1 MERAKFYSRTDLSNG
16 IHLIRAER
24 VLDNY
29 QEGQDYENVNDVL
42 ELFNV
47 KLLIDNGL
55 ELNRWT
61 ERQVADYKTKVSKLG
76 KDIVTFFRK
85 GQTIDGV
92 LVSVE
97 SVFAQD
103 FWIVIEKFGL
113 IDLVSEQALSE
124 IFTKNPDV
132 IENILHCEKIVR
144 EYESLISSLLCQYK
158 NAANLLLHAYLIS
171 DEYSHTLPLYIPNDL
186 TADQKCDIIE
196 RYLNSGEAKIGDV
209 RIIMQAKDVPGFSIP
224 PKLKLQA
231 KKLELELA
239 KIPQDAIVS
248 TVQTGFSIE
257 YSKEKGIP
265 PKKAWLEG
273 TVFRFIYSEEY
284 LDSLDK
290 DALLSVFVSLFE
302 YFDNHGML
310 NLCYNWHEGIFLEKI
325 PTEEIEGFYP
335 TNKYFQ
341 MKNNIAV
348 HQVILFDDYMRRR
361 GSCIETSIKDF
372 YEKYFRK
379 RFGFPSMPL
388 NLASDTE
395 SFINKNKVI
404 APEMES
410 VVKQYNMFVDEGGI
424 EPELFQMSMPLPIA
438 MCKSLLWGKHRYVV
452 WGDNVSKVTG
462 AMNLL
467 FSDQSLLSFVTPFK
481 DSHYNTLYNLLIH
494 EKNVKYDN
502 YEDHQRPKIDF
513 LIENGYLVNHD
524 GNILLADNPR
534 IEILYNLYYRRELS
548 YYYHEPPVRKE
559 IDRMVGDGILKYDDY
574 LLSPSER
581 HYVNFFLNSSEFS
594 NGMQLR
600 NKYSHG
606 AMSCLVSDNEHRM
619 AYYYFLM
626 IFIIILLKMNEDME
640 LSAYLNEAVKCQKGG
655 KV

>member
-1 MERAKFYSRTDLSNG
+1 MERAKFYSKTDLSNG
-16 IHLIRAER
+16 MHLMRAEK
-24 VLDNY
+24 VLNNY
-29 QEGQDYENVNDVL
+29 QEGLDYENVNDVL

-61 ERQVADYKTKVSKLG
+61 EKQVADYKTKVSKLG
-76 KDIVTFFRK
+76 KDIVAFFRK
-85 GQTIDGV
+85 GQTIDGL

-97 SVFAQD
+97 FVFAQD

-144 EYESLISSLLCQYK
+144 EHESLISSMLCLYK
-158 NAANLLLHAYLIS
+158 NAANLLLHAYLIN
-171 DEYSHTLPLYIPNDL
+171 DEYSHTLPLYMPKVL

-196 RYLNSGEAKIGDV
+196 KYLNSGEAKLGEV

-224 PKLKLQA
+224 PKLKLLA
-231 KKLELELA
+231 KKLEPELV
-239 KIPQDAIVS
+239 KIPQNAIVS

-265 PKKAWLEG
+265 SKKAWLEG
-273 TVFRFIYSEEY
+273 TVFKFIYSEEY
-284 LDSLDK
+284 LDSLEK
-290 DALLSVFVSLFE
+290 DSLLIVFASLFE
-302 YFDNHGML
+302 FLDSHGLL
-310 NLCYNWHEGIFLEKI
+310 NLSYNWHEGVLFEKI

-335 TNKYFQ
+335 INQCFQ
-341 MKNNIAV
+341 IKNNIAV
-348 HQVILFDDYMRRR
+348 HQVILFDNYMRRR
-361 GSCIETSIKDF
+361 GSCIETAIKDF
-372 YEKYFRK
+372 YEKYFKK

-388 NLASDTE
+388 NLASDAE

-410 VVKQYNMFVDEGGI
+410 VVKQYNMFVEEGNI
-424 EPELFQMSMPLPIA
+424 DSELFQMSMPLPIA
-438 MCKSLLWGKHRYVV
+438 KGKSLLWGKHKYVV
-452 WGDNVSKVTG
+452 WGDEDSKVCG
-462 AMNLL
+462 AMKLL

-494 EKNVKYDN
+494 EKDVKYDN
-502 YEDHQRPKIDF
+502 YEVHQRPKIDF

-524 GNILLADNPR
+524 GNILLANNPR
-534 IEILYNLYYRRELS
+534 IKILYNLYYRRELS
-548 YYYHEPPVRKE
+548 YYYLEPLVRKE
-559 IDRMVGDGILKYDDY
+559 IDRMVGGGILKYDDY

-581 HYVNFFLNSSEFS
+581 HYVIFFLNSSEFS

-606 AMSCLVSDNEHRM
+606 AMSCLVSENEHRM
-619 AYYYFLM
+619 AYYHFLM
-626 IFIIILLKMNEDME
+626 IFIVILLKMNEDLE
-640 LSAYLNEAVKCQKGG
+640 LAAYLNEAVKCQEGG
-655 KV
+655 KI

>member
-1 MERAKFYSRTDLSNG
+1 MERSKFYSRTDLSNG
-16 IHLIRAER
+16 MHLIRAEK

-29 QEGQDYENVNDVL
+29 REGHDYENVNDVL

-55 ELNRWT
+55 ELNGWT
-61 ERQVADYKTKVSKLG
+61 ESQVADYKTKVSKFG

-85 GQTIDGV
+85 GQTIDRL
-92 LVSVE
+92 LVPVE

-124 IFTKNPDV
+124 IFANNPDV
-132 IENILHCEKIVR
+132 IENILHCEKIVG
-144 EYESLISSLLCQYK
+144 EHESLISSMLCQYK
-158 NAANLLLHAYLIS
+158 NAANLLLHAYLIN
-171 DEYSHTLPLYIPNDL
+171 DEYSHTLPLYIPKIL
-186 TADQKCDIIE
+186 TADRKCDIIE
-196 RYLNSGEAKIGDV
+196 KYLNSGEAKLGDV

-224 PKLKLQA
+224 PNLKLQA
-231 KKLELELA
+231 KNLEPELA

-248 TVQTGFSIE
+248 TVQTGFSIA

-265 PKKAWLEG
+265 PKKAWVEG
-273 TVFRFIYSEEY
+273 TVFKFIYSEEY

-290 DALLSVFVSLFE
+290 DALLTVFASLFE
-302 YFDNHGML
+302 FLDCHGLL

-335 TNKYFQ
+335 MNQYFQ

-361 GSCIETSIKDF
+361 GSCIETVIKDF

-395 SFINKNKVI
+395 IFVNKNKVI

-410 VVKQYNMFVDEGGI
+410 VVKQYNMFVDEGDI
-424 EPELFQMSMPLPIA
+424 DPELFQMSMPLPIA
-438 MCKSLLWGKHRYVV
+438 QSKSLLWGKHKYVV
-452 WGDNVSKVTG
+452 FGKNASKVTG
-462 AMNLL
+462 FMNLL
-467 FSDQSLLSFVTPFK
+467 FSDQSLLSFVEPFK
-481 DSHYNTLYNLLIH
+481 NSHYNTLYNLLIH
-494 EKNVKYDN
+494 ENGVIYDN

-513 LIENGYLVNHD
+513 LIENGYIVNQN
-524 GNILLADNPR
+524 GYVRLADNPR
-534 IEILYNLYYRRELS
+534 IEILYALYKRKEIS
-548 YYYHEPPVRKE
+548 YYYHEPLVRKE
-559 IDRMVGDGILKYDDY
+559 INRMVDDGILKYDDY

-581 HYVNFFLNSSEFS
+581 QYVNFFLNSAEFS

-606 AMSCLVSDNEHRM
+606 VMSCLVSENEHRM
-619 AYYYFLM
+619 AYYHFLM
-626 IFIIILLKMNEDME
+626 IFIVILLKMNEDME
-640 LSAYLNEAVKCQKGG
+640 LAAYLNEAVKCKEGG
-655 KV
+655 LS